1 MTAPFISVIIP
12 TFNRKALC
20 KRAISSVL
28 NQTYTNY
35 ELLVIDDGST
45 DGTSEDI
52 LFEGMGNREQYRYFS
67 LPCTTGV
74 AHARNFG
81 AKKAKGAWIAFLDSD
96 DEWHP
101 KKLARQVSWIHT
113 HPEYNIVQTKE
124 LWIRKGKRVN
134 PPKTHEKI
142 AGDIFK
148 ESLERCMVTPSSV
161 MIKRDF
167 FMAVGKF
174 NESLPACEDYDL
186 WLRVTLSH
194 PVGLVD
200 EHLLTRYGGR
210 EDQLSYCISALDRF
224 RVRSLLQI
232 LAHEHTNADQQQ
244 LIYTTLVKKAE
255 IVANGA
261 KKRNKVDEYERF
273 THIADKYRKFL

>member
-1 MTAPFISVIIP
+1 MNTPFISVIIP
-12 TFNRKALC
+12 TFNRKTLC
-20 KRAISSVL
+20 KKAITSVL

-35 ELLVIDDGST
+35 ELLVIDDCST
-45 DGTSEDI
+45 DGTSLDI
-52 LFEGMGNREQYRYFS
+52 LFGGKGNRKHCRYFS
-67 LPCTTGV
+67 LPCNTGV
-74 AHARNFG
+74 AYARNYG
-81 AKKAKGAWIAFLDSD
+81 VAQAEGAWVAFLDSD

-101 KKLARQVSWIHT
+101 KKIAKQTAWIRT
-113 HPEYNIVQTKE
+113 HPECNIVQTKE
-124 LWIRKGKRVN
+124 IWIRKGKRVN

-148 ESLERCMVTPSSV
+148 ESLERCMITPSSV

-186 WLRVTLSH
+186 WLRITLNH

-200 EHLLTRYGGR
+200 EYLLTRHGGR
-210 EDQLSYCISALDRF
+210 EDQLSYYIGILDKF

-232 LAHEHTNADQQQ
+232 LAHEHPDSEQQQ
-244 LIYTTLVKKAE
+244 LIYTTLVRKAE

-261 KKRNKVDEYERF
+261 KKRNKVNEYERF
-273 THIADKYRKFL
+273 TTIANLYRKFL